1 MKNRSQLLVVYFS
14 SLLIATLLWLW
25 RMLFLGAGSGS
36 ILGFSLKSLLLVF
49 PIVLLACG
57 CAWLT
62 YRTWHNLDFRERFE
76 MRVGNLLERKGVY
89 PALIL
94 AGSGVIFL
102 GTWIYQFGMQI
113 QDAYF
118 QAYFVRLAP
127 FLLWVILVLAVSLI
141 SARFYRFGEDLSVFA
156 PQSTAFK
163 ASGIAFGVLLAV
175 VALMALTGLGLKPDL
190 VGWGDP
196 GTPVLPAQVWL
207 LATIG
212 ILFLAFREL
221 FGARW
226 FAKLTPR
233 RRQVMD
239 AVIFGVLWLL
249 TIWLWRI
256 QPLQPTYFAPE
267 PVAPNFEF
275 YPYSDAANYE
285 ISAQELLLGM
295 GFSGDVRRPLYSLF
309 LALAQWI
316 SGIGYAQILLWQI
329 PLLALIPPLLYLL
342 GKAFHSRLAG
352 ILVAGFAIFHE
363 INAIGLSG
371 IINVSHAKLIMSDL
385 PTALGVIAFTVVLVT
400 WWQAPMKHRTYPLLA
415 GGILAL
421 TMLVRIQ
428 VAILLPSV
436 LLPIW
441 VFLWPRKRQLLIATL
456 LLFAGLLSV
465 LVPWLW
471 RGQQASGSLSFAE
484 AAQES
489 QIGLIGDRYSLTPG
503 QGQSA
508 PLPGESSNAYS
519 QRMLTSAFDFIRQ
532 QPVNAL
538 QFISS
543 HLLRN
548 EVSTLLTM
556 PPDYS
561 SMGSIPRWSNFSR
574 MWERCCSVEVYV
586 RSLPYWK
593 KWDGLFPQSALI
605 PLGINL
611 FLVAVGIGAAWK
623 HQRFLGLLPIWI
635 NLCYALG
642 NALVRSSGWRFN
654 LPVDWTGLFYFALG
668 LVQIIIW
675 AAMFFT
681 NRLLRSSEES
691 AFEPDFGENARFPWK
706 QALVLGVLFILIS
719 AAIPITEALIPP
731 RYPAD
736 WLEEHLADPTFQEQL
751 QSSGI
756 NDSLLDFAQDNE
768 LSLLY
773 GRALY
778 PRYYAAHAGLPG
790 GDWYAYNPQDY
801 ARLGFYLVGPS
812 TQNIVLAQE
821 KSPVS
826 FPHASDVIILGCQQE
841 EYLDAQLIILF
852 WENNTVLQR
861 DPQPDWS
868 CDSNQ

>member
-1 MKNRSQLLVVYFS
+1 
-14 SLLIATLLWLW
+14 
-25 RMLFLGAGSGS
+25 
-36 ILGFSLKSLLLVF
+36 
-49 PIVLLACG
+49 G

-62 YRTWHNLDFRERFE
+62 YQTWHDLAWRERFG
-76 MRVGNLLERKGVY
+76 MRVGSLLERKGVY

-102 GTWIYQFGMQI
+102 GAWIYQFGMQI

-118 QAYFVRLAP
+118 QVYFVRLAP
-127 FLLWVILVLAVSLI
+127 FVLWVILLLAVSLI
-141 SARFYRFGEDLSVFA
+141 LARFYRFGGDLRVFA
-156 PQSTAFK
+156 SQSAAFR
-163 ASGIAFGVLLAV
+163 ASGIAFSVLLAV

-212 ILFLAFREL
+212 VLFLAFREI

-226 FAKLTPR
+226 FAEFTPR
-233 RRQVMD
+233 SRQVLD
-239 AVIFGVLWLL
+239 VAIFGALWLL
-249 TIWLWRI
+249 TIWLWQI

-316 SGIGYAQILLWQI
+316 SGVGYAQILLWQI
-329 PLLALIPPLLYLL
+329 PLLALIPPLLFLL

-363 INAIGLSG
+363 INAMGLSG

-385 PTALGVIAFTVVLVT
+385 PTALGVIAFAVVLVY
-400 WWQAPMKHRTYPLLA
+400 WWQEPLKRRAYPLLA

-428 VAILLPSV
+428 VVILLPSV

-441 VFLWPRKRQLLIATL
+441 VFLWPRKRQLLVVTL
-456 LLFAGLLSV
+456 LLFAGLLFV

-471 RGQQASGSLSFAE
+471 RGQQTSGSLSFAE

-519 QRMLTSAFDFIRQ
+519 QRMLTSAFDFIRR

-548 EVSTLLTM
+548 EVSTLLTI

-561 SMGSIPRWSNFSR
+561 SMGSIPRLSNLSR
-574 MWERCCSVEVYV
+574 VWERCCSVEVYV

-611 FLVAVGIGAAWK
+611 FLVAVGIGTAWK
-623 HQRFLGLLPIWI
+623 RQRFLGFLPIWI

-675 AAMFFT
+675 AAMFFA
-681 NRLLRSSEES
+681 NRSLCSSEEL
-691 AFEPDFGENARFPWK
+691 AFEPRSRADTRFPWK
-706 QALVLGVLFILIS
+706 QALALSALFILIS
-719 AAIPITEALIPP
+719 AAIPITEALIQP

-736 WLEEHLADPTFQEQL
+736 WLENHLADTVLQEQL
-751 QSSGI
+751 QTSGI
-756 NDSLLDFAQDNE
+756 GTPLLELAQENG

-790 GDWYAYNPQDY
+790 GDWFAYSPQDF
-801 ARLGFYLVGPS
+801 ARLGFYLVGSS

-821 KSPVS
+821 KSPPS
-826 FPHASDVIILGCQQE
+826 FPHASDVIVLGCQQD
-841 EYLDAQLIILF
+841 EYLEAQLVILL
-852 WENNTVLQR
+852 EDTITILQR
-861 DPQPDWS
+861 DPQPDWT
-868 CDSNQ
+868 CDSN